1 MRICPKCGS
10 RINDDAKECQ
20 VCEKLKGTD
29 RENYKRTSFFLFFFS
44 LVLASVYVLICA
56 VHGIIRLSSIDNY
69 TFLEYDSL
77 IGSME
82 PHPAVIVL
90 HYLVFG
96 LLLPLSF
103 GLFIVSIAL
112 SRKVKLLIP
121 FTIVGIVAEFSQILM
136 DWRNYLQVFR
146 EKDRFLYG
154 IIGMDIFS
162 ALLVLFFF
170 GLMIW
175 MLSTDFT
182 ISQSRLLI
190 AFGFV
195 LVASRFLLKIYMSDD
210 PEILRFV
217 SATKSYILLS
227 AMLVNSWK
235 RYNDS
240 RNM

>member
-1 MRICPKCGS
+1 
-10 RINDDAKECQ
+10 
-20 VCEKLKGTD
+20 
-29 RENYKRTSFFLFFFS
+29 
-44 LVLASVYVLICA
+44 
-56 VHGIIRLSSIDNY
+56 
-69 TFLEYDSL
+69 
-77 IGSME
+77 
-82 PHPAVIVL
+82 
-90 HYLVFG
+90 
-96 LLLPLSF
+96 
-103 GLFIVSIAL
+103 
-112 SRKVKLLIP
+112 
-121 FTIVGIVAEFSQILM
+121 ILM

-235 RYNDS
+235 RYTDS